1 MLINNVNNI
10 GVNPLKFVT
19 LNPHE
24 IPCFPSVNA
33 HTMHYFW
40 RMSGEYLHLDLNKG
54 SHDLTLIFVFKYLFF
69 FYFPAWD
76 ISGIS
81 SDSRKKS
88 VVLDHKSHAMSD
100 G

>member
-1 MLINNVNNI
+1 MLINNVNDI

-40 RMSGEYLHLDLNKG
+40 RMSCEYLHLDLNKG
-54 SHDLTLIFVFKYLFF
+54 SHDLTLIFVFKYLLFTIF
-69 FYFPAWD
+69 LL
-76 ISGIS
+76 GIFQAS
-81 SDSRKKS
+81 LQTAEKNQLS
-88 VVLDHKSHAMSD
+88 
-100 G
+100 